1 MTDRA
6 ISIVEPAIALLCA
19 SRLPHLRRPQRAL
32 AKILI
37 GDRLW
42 VREPFHLPA
51 ELDRLSPTRA
61 AELGAAPIF
70 AADWP
75 DGLPEGAG
83 KRHYARSLPKAWHR
97 QHLLVT
103 ALSFEPL
110 QAITDAE
117 ILAEGFESRIAY
129 AAAWDALVK
138 LSDPYAIWASNPVVT
153 VLAIDRVAT
162 PLPVDEVA

>member
-1 MTDRA
+1 MADRA

-19 SRLPHLRRPQRAL
+19 GRLPHLRRPQAAL
-32 AKILI
+32 AKILV

-51 ELDRLSPTRA
+51 AFDRFSPTRA
-61 AELGAAPIF
+61 AEEGAEPIF

-75 DGLPEGAG
+75 DGLPASTG
-83 KRHYARSLPKAWHR
+83 KRHYARSLPKVWHR
-97 QHLLVT
+97 QHLVVT

-117 ILAEGFESRIAY
+117 ILAEGFESRTAY
-129 AAAWDALVK
+129 AAAWDTLVK
-138 LSDPYAIWASNPVVT
+138 LSDPYALWSANPVVT
-153 VLAIDRVAT
+153 VLAIGRVAT
-162 PLPVDEVA
+162 PLPAAEEA